1 MCNSFQKHRNGVFK
15 LEMCDSRFFQ
25 NRTNGWNREE
35 IDILFI
41 FYILPFLLPWNK
53 DHLLLYMVWY
63 WYLETSAFIHLTCL
77 SFFLPCQIKNTKY
90 KHTKTQLHKYKYW
103 YLETSAILYLTC
115 LSPLSLGGKRGW
127 GWHRLLFVM
136 ATNCNNWQY

>member
-1 MCNSFQKHRNGVFK
+1 MCNSFLGPKTLKWGFR
-15 LEMCDSRFFQ
+15 LEMAWQSIFFKTG
-25 NRTNGWNREE
+25 RMVE
-35 IDILFI
+35 IEKKFI
-41 FYILPFLLPWNK
+41 FYILLFLLAW
-53 DHLLLYMVWY
+53 HLLLYMVWY
-63 WYLETSAFIHLTCL
+63 WYPETSAFIHLTCL

-103 YLETSAILYLTC
+103 YLETLAIIYLTC
-115 LSPLSLGGKRGW
+115 LSPLSLGSKRGW